1 MPVSCAAEIS
11 AVRRF
16 RSGISLFSRVDF
28 PTPEWPENR
37 VVRFSKLSRS
47 ADAGRLQGR
56 TGMAGIADGG
66 VQVHHAFHVTEVV
79 GILAIGLVENERY
92 RNAVRFGRSQE
103 TVDEGGGSFR
113 MADGYD

>member
-1 MPVSCAAEIS
+1 MAGEQGGAFFQ
-11 AVRRF
+11 AFAQR
-16 RSGISLFSRVDF
+16 
-28 PTPEWPENR
+28 
-37 VVRFSKLSRS
+37 

-79 GILAIGLVENERY
+79 GIIAIGLVENERY

-103 TVDEGGGSFR
+103 TVDEGGGSLR
-113 MADGYD
+113 MADGHD